1 MCHKCC
7 YFRYFFVTLLQIT
20 YKTMATI
27 TLREK
32 PLKDG
37 RISLYLD
44 IYEDGQRRYEFLKLY
59 IYPETNDKIR
69 AQNRETRK
77 LAEVVRGKRLVE
89 AQNTAFGFA
98 QRRDKALLLPTF
110 AKFAD
115 GRNSSI
121 YTALQS
127 HLLKRA
133 NDATKVSAINERWV
147 KDYIKWLKDRDVAE
161 SSIARYIA
169 LLRVFWRWAKKKGI
183 ANGNPFE
190 SIELDA
196 RTKERQYLTIE
207 ELRQLI
213 ATPTKRKVRDIFLFS
228 CFTGLRWSDV
238 CQLKWENIEQNA
250 DRWRV
255 VFVQKKTR
263 EVTYVEL
270 AESAVAL
277 LGERGEDEELIFA
290 TPHRTWV
297 NTQLRAWVKEA
308 GIKKHLTFHCAR
320 HTFATMLLTQGAD
333 LFTVSKLLGHSDVS
347 TTQIY
352 AKVVDKKRQE
362 AVDMMPKLL

>member
-1 MCHKCC
+1 
-7 YFRYFFVTLLQIT
+7 
-20 YKTMATI
+20 MATI
-27 TLREK
+27 KLRERT
-32 PLKDG
+32 LQDG
-37 RISLYLD
+37 RVSLFLD

-59 IYPETNDKIR
+59 LYPETNDKVR
-69 AQNRETRK
+69 AKNKETRK

-89 AQNTAFGFA
+89 AQNTSFGFA

-110 AKFAD
+110 SKFAD

-121 YTALQS
+121 YKALAM
-127 HLLKRA
+127 HLRTLC
-133 NDATKVSAINERWV
+133 DATAKVSVINERWV
-147 KDYIKWLKDRDVAE
+147 ADYIKWHKKRGTAE

-213 ATPTKRKVRDIFLFS
+213 ATPTKRKVRNIFLFS

-238 CQLKWENIEQNA
+238 SKLKWENIEQNA
-250 DRWRV
+250 DRLRV

-270 AESAVAL
+270 AESAVVL

-290 TPHRTWV
+290 IPHRTWV
-297 NTQLRAWVKEA
+297 NTQLRAWAKEA